1 MMFQPRFDFDTNASN
16 HILNHTGAEVIIQ
29 KCSLFIHFLKLNPGP
44 DVPLDLFVLVIVT
57 RLCPH
62 VCGTVVQ
69 LTPINKTALRCCLK
83 SLCDKPLLPLIGF
96 AYGQSRILIPLP
108 CHCLNPTPLLLLRFK
123 ISNPP
128 YALNSAVLLFSFH
141 FFFSKPIQHSSVS
154 QKGSW
159 ASRGSALHFE
169 GTVQLPRLSIKGEG
183 SGEGAG

>member
-1 MMFQPRFDFDTNASN
+1 MFQPRFDFDTNASN
-16 HILNHTGAEVIIQ
+16 HILSLTGAEVIIQ
-29 KCSLFIHFLKLNPGP
+29 KCSLFIYFLKLN
-44 DVPLDLFVLVIVT
+44 PLDLFVLVIVT

-83 SLCDKPLLPLIGF
+83 SLRYKLLLPLIGF

-128 YALNSAVLLFSFH
+128 YALNSAVLLFPFH
-141 FFFSKPIQHSSVS
+141 FFLVNLFSTARSAR
-154 QKGSW
+154 KGAGPQEGVLST
-159 ASRGSALHFE
+159 SRGQSNYLVF
-169 GTVQLPRLSIKGEG
+169 L
-183 SGEGAG
+183 

>member
-16 HILNHTGAEVIIQ
+16 HILSHTGAEVIIQ
-29 KCSLFIHFLKLNPGP
+29 KCSLFIYFLKLNPGP
-44 DVPLDLFVLVIVT
+44 DVPLDLFALVIVT

-83 SLCDKPLLPLIGF
+83 SLRDKPLLPLIGF

-108 CHCLNPTPLLLLRFK
+108 CHCLNPTPLLLLCFK

-141 FFFSKPIQHSSVS
+141 FFLVNLFSTARSAR
-154 QKGSW
+154 KGAGPQEGVLST
-159 ASRGSALHFE
+159 SRGQSNYLVF
-169 GTVQLPRLSIKGEG
+169 L
-183 SGEGAG
+183 

>member
-1 MMFQPRFDFDTNASN
+1 MFQHRFDFDTNASN
-16 HILNHTGAEVIIQ
+16 HILSHTGAEVIIQ
-29 KCSLFIHFLKLNPGP
+29 KCSLFIYFLKLNPGP

-83 SLCDKPLLPLIGF
+83 SHCDKPLLPLIGF

-169 GTVQLPRLSIKGEG
+169 GTVQLHRLSIKGEG